1 MRVKVLVPG
10 LSETMRSL
18 RKSHNLLQ
26 KDVGQI
32 MKVNTYIVTNY
43 ENGRRTPDLEYLAN
57 FSHSFGVSLDYLVGR
72 SDNPGLCLFT
82 THNESEYLYSSDDYP
97 VLQLYQR
104 LSPIGKMQ
112 IERIITEH
120 FLKLPRIFL
129 PSSPPGLCDLMKYT
143 RTKEEISQKNLAK
156 IFNLKQSIIAGYET
170 GSSSPDLGYLVRFA
184 DYFNVSLNHL
194 LRDKVLDGNPVIYK
208 DTVKTILLT
217 EDQMRFI
224 KIYRKLTVEDQH
236 RIIGIIQVLTD
247 TSKTSGLPFP

>member
-72 SDNPGLCLFT
+72 SDNPELCLFT
-82 THNESEYLYSSDDYP
+82 THNESEYLYTSDDYP
-97 VLQLYQR
+97 VLRLYQR

-112 IERIITEH
+112 IEKIITEH
-120 FLKLPRIFL
+120 FLKLPRIFR
-129 PSSPPGLCDLMKYT
+129 PSSPPGLCDLMKYI
-143 RTKEEISQKNLAK
+143 RTKEEITQKDLSN

-170 GSSSPDLGYLVRFA
+170 GFCSPGLGYLVRFA

-194 LRDKVLDGNPVIYK
+194 LRNKVLDGTKVIYK
-208 DTVKTILLT
+208 DTVKSIIIN

-224 KIYRKLTVEDQH
+224 KSYRKLTVENQH
-236 RIIGIIQVLTD
+236 RIIGIIQVMIE
-247 TSKTSGLPFP
+247 TS

>member
-10 LSETMRSL
+10 LSDTMKSL

-72 SDNPGLCLFT
+72 SDDQELCLFT
-82 THNESEYLYSSDDYP
+82 TQNEYEYLYISDDYP

-120 FLKLPRIFL
+120 FLKPPRIFR
-129 PSSPPGLCDLMKYT
+129 PSSPPGLCDLMKYI
-143 RTKEEISQKNLAK
+143 RTKEGITQKNLATN
-156 IFNLKQSIIAGYET
+156 FNLKQSIIAGYET

-194 LRDKVLDGNPVIYK
+194 LRDKVLDGSPVIYK
-208 DTVKTILLT
+208 DTVKTIILT
-217 EDQMRFI
+217 EEQMRFI
-224 KIYRKLTVEDQH
+224 KLYRKLSVENQYK
-236 RIIGIIQVLTD
+236 IQGIIRVIID
-247 TSKTSGLPFP
+247 TP